1 MFLGLSVYQCIV
13 PIAQFFF
20 LADDWRYRHAGL
32 MAISAV
38 AEGCKKQMEPL
49 LKSIVEEVLLHLTDQ
64 VQFFL
69 SRVFLLLACFENWLV
84 FRTRG
89 YFLGLRHFVR
99 ETGSMPLVYQFCH
112 IHALIV
118 LSSPFVSH

>member
-1 MFLGLSVYQCIV
+1 MTVSESFFTAWDNGLRSIKCFLGCLFISMHQC
-13 PIAQFFF
+13 QLLNFF

-69 SRVFLLLACFENWLV
+69 ITCF
-84 FRTRG
+84 
-89 YFLGLRHFVR
+89 
-99 ETGSMPLVYQFCH
+99 
-112 IHALIV
+112 
-118 LSSPFVSH
+118 SSPCLF